1 MGEADEGMLW
11 NGSEE
16 DGNVRRECEEDKRVA
31 SEEEDN
37 YTDW

>member
-1 MGEADEGMLW
+1 VDGSDDDILW

-16 DGNVRRECEEDKRVA
+16 DGNVRRECEEDKHVA
-31 SEEEDN
+31 CEYEDN